1 MQNIASS
8 LHNDDD
14 ASGSG
19 GHSASVRTRN
29 AKKRPRNAKHRKV
42 MPPNKY
48 LTTGAAADE
57 LGVSTQTV
65 RNFLRASSLQGAKSE
80 SGRWRVDAASVE
92 EYLAANG
99 SKLERPDTRDRID
112 ELTVAVRELSARDV
126 AAERLVADFQRER
139 DRYRADAAA
148 AKGAALAVNAAA
160 RELDHAVRS
169 MLEVLAAKSQR
180 RVLCGGERGAFR
192 HPVAVLALPL
202 QRRRHR
208 ARRSMSASTRPRAAT
223 WLPCATR
230 RNGRRGSRMT
240 DRAPSPP
247 ARRRVA

>member
-1 MQNIASS
+1 
-8 LHNDDD
+8 
-14 ASGSG
+14 
-19 GHSASVRTRN
+19 
-29 AKKRPRNAKHRKV
+29 

-57 LGVSTQTV
+57 LGASTQTV
-65 RNFLRASSLQGAKSE
+65 RNYLRASSLRGVKSE

-139 DRYRADAAA
+139 DRYRADAVA

-160 RELDHAVRS
+160 RELDHGVRS
-169 MLEVLAAKSQR
+169 ILEVLARQSDALTQ
-180 RVLCGGERGAFR
+180 L
-192 HPVAVLALPL
+192 LAP
-202 QRRRHR
+202 
-208 ARRSMSASTRPRAAT
+208 ASPDDLTR
-223 WLPCATR
+223 
-230 RNGRRGSRMT
+230 
-240 DRAPSPP
+240 
-247 ARRRVA
+247 